1 MRNANIKSLRETL
14 LKEIS
19 KGEFS
24 LSSSNLCWG
33 DEIRF
38 ILSQT
43 MYKYDY
49 QVSDHYGQL
58 RIFKEE
64 DSKTKQKIF
73 PKELT
78 PIIIN
83 QIEHYLKRENG
94 KYQKLTNKIT
104 TKQATEVNR
113 IRLELNALNE
123 SMDKNSYYMNLA
135 IKKIGS
141 KNITTKKVKEYT
153 LIIYKLT
160 EGIREL
166 VTQFDNTSLHLN
178 DIVPERD
185 FLNHL
190 DRDFYMH
197 YSKLEEILKVLK

>member
-1 MRNANIKSLRETL
+1 MRNTNIKSLRETL

-83 QIEHYLKRENG
+83 QIEHYLSKEKIKYIKLNNALAVKRLNEE
-94 KYQKLTNKIT
+94 QRV
-104 TKQATEVNR
+104 TK
-113 IRLELNALNE
+113 ELNNIKTE
-123 SMDKNSYYMNLA
+123 MDFYKKLIVCA
-135 IKKIGS
+135 ITKIGVD
-141 KNITTKKVKEYT
+141 TAQEYDT
-153 LIIYKLT
+153 MIAKLT
-160 EGIREL
+160 EGIKSL
-166 VTQFDNTSLHLN
+166 SSKYSNASLHLN